1 MRRSAPL
8 PILIFA
14 GAAHGMNHVLL
25 TLFYTL
31 VLVIGHEWKLD
42 YATLIALWAPGAM
55 LVGLGAPAAGWLG
68 DKLGETRVLILCFLG
83 LGVSAVLCGFAQG
96 PLSLEASLALL
107 GLSGSIYHPAGSA
120 WVVKHAMVRG
130 RAIALTGYAGSLGV
144 ALGPITAGALATLW
158 NWRVAFVAPGLFT
171 IAIGCAL
178 LWYYMT
184 GRIADREGDA
194 VEHGETHSRAALTKV
209 FAIMTVTMTVGFV
222 ANSAFGTALPKLL
235 QSGIGIDAREIFTV
249 GLMAGAVQLVGASAQ
264 FIGGH
269 LVDRGAAKAAYVFAF
284 AVSALAYPVT
294 AILAGWSVAFAA
306 IAVLFLFEWTAPI
319 ETTLIARYTPAARR
333 GFIFGIRYALATI
346 GTPAGVWLIAALYSP
361 ASGFL
366 LVMEALSVLSVV
378 ALAAAAFLPASQ
390 RAASATA

>member
-42 YATLIALWAPGAM
+42 YAGLIALWAPGAM

-68 DKLGETRVLILCFLG
+68 DRLGETRVLILCFLG
-83 LGVSAVLCGFAQG
+83 LGISAVLCGSAQG
-96 PLSLEASLALL
+96 PLTLEAGLALL
-107 GLSGSIYHPAGSA
+107 GLSGSIYHPVGSA
-120 WVVKHAMVRG
+120 WVVKHAAVRG

-144 ALGPITAGALATLW
+144 ALGPVTAGALATLW

-171 IAIGCAL
+171 AAIGCAL
-178 LWYYMT
+178 LWFYAS
-184 GRIADREGDA
+184 GHVADRVSDA
-194 VEHGETHSRAALTKV
+194 VEDGERHSRAAMTKV
-209 FAIMTVTMTVGFV
+209 FALMTVTMTVGFV

-235 QSGIGIDAREIFTV
+235 QSGIGIDARRLFIV
-249 GLMAGAVQLVGASAQ
+249 GAIAGAVQLVGASAQ
-264 FIGGH
+264 FVGGH

-284 AVSALAYPVT
+284 AMAALAYPVAALLT
-294 AILAGWSVAFAA
+294 GWSVALAA
-306 IAVLFLFEWTAPI
+306 IGVIFLFEWTAPI
-319 ETTLIARYTPAARR
+319 ETTLIARYTPPARR
-333 GFIFGIRYALATI
+333 GFIFGIRYALATV
-346 GTPAGVWLIAALYSP
+346 GTPAGVWLIARLYSP
-361 ASGFL
+361 AGGFL
-366 LVMEALSVLSVV
+366 MVMEALSLLSLV